1 MCNGCLISFAAGV
14 ENEPNV
20 DNEKLHRL
28 PEDGGGC
35 SCCGDA
41 MPAKLTYL
49 PTLFK
54 MMSNARD
61 VNAAEAPKSAL
72 VFDEE
77 EPEKLT
83 SKTESE
89 GDDGWS
95 STMGTLED
103 DEGLEAVRSTGQ
115 VGPESCVKD
124 SQHSPATFGGAG
136 GLARLA
142 IGNGEFNNIYVY
154 SVIID

>member
-1 MCNGCLISFAAGV
+1 MCNGCLISFDSGI

-20 DNEKLHRL
+20 DNEILHRR
-28 PEDGGGC
+28 PEDGGRC
-35 SCCGDA
+35 SCGGVG
-41 MPAKLTYL
+41 MLAKLTYL

-54 MMSNARD
+54 MISNAGD
-61 VNAAEAPKSAL
+61 ANAAEMPKSAF
-72 VFDEE
+72 VFYGE

-83 SKTESE
+83 SETESE

-103 DEGLEAVRSTGQ
+103 DEGLEAVRSTVP

-124 SQHSPATFGGAG
+124 SLHSQATFGGAG

-142 IGNGEFNNIYVY
+142 IGNGEFSNMFIQLINT
-154 SVIID
+154 D

>member
-14 ENEPNV
+14 ENAPNV
-20 DNEKLHRL
+20 DNEKLHRQ

-35 SCCGDA
+35 SCCGEEMA
-41 MPAKLTYL
+41 AKLTYL

-61 VNAAEAPKSAL
+61 VNNAEKPKSAL
-72 VFDEE
+72 VFDGE

-83 SKTESE
+83 SETEE
-89 GDDGWS
+89 EEDDGWS

-103 DEGLEAVRSTGQ
+103 DEGLEAVRSKMQ

-124 SQHSPATFGGAG
+124 SQHSPVTFGGAG

-142 IGNGEFNNIYVY
+142 IGNGEFNNMLIQL
-154 SVIID
+154 